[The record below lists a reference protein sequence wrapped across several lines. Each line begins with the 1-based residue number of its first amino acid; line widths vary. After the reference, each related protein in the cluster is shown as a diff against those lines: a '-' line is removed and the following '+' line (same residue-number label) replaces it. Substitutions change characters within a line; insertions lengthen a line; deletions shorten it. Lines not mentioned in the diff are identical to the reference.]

1 MDKENEILKELEEI
15 SPMLSQIQK
24 VNVFEVPE
32 YYFEELTEKLT
43 LFTLL
48 NVNEE
53 SAFIPEKDIPLSQM
67 RDIPEGY
74 FDSLSDHILSKIKN
88 NEAQNEEE
96 ELINSFPVLYSLKDK
111 NVFSIPQN
119 YFQGLESTIL
129 NKINNKPAAK
139 GVSIQSKWWK
149 YAAAAVAT
157 GIIAVSSLFIFSDHS
172 KVTVNTA
179 SSVTSAKIP
188 DYIQSSYK
196 YKTPEQV
203 DEGIASL
210 SDDEI
215 IKYLEKHGSIID
227 NDLLTKDVDVKE
239 LPSTNDYLTDENT
252 LNNYLQKI
260 DAKNAN
266 QNTP

>member
-15 SPMLSQIQK
+15 SPTLCQIQK

-32 YYFEELTEKLT
+32 NYFEELTEKLT

-48 NVNEE
+48 NVNEK
-53 SAFIPEKDIPLSQM
+53 SAFIPEKNMTFSEM

-74 FDSLSDHILSKIKN
+74 FNSLSDRILSKIKN
-88 NEAQNEEE
+88 SEAQIEEE
-96 ELINSFPVLYSLKDK
+96 ELINSFPVLYSLKGK
-111 NVFSIPQN
+111 NVFSIPPN
-119 YFQGLESTIL
+119 YFQDLESIIL
-129 NKINNKPAAK
+129 NKINNKPEAK
-139 GVSIQSKWWK
+139 VVSIQSKWWK
-149 YAAAAVAT
+149 YAAAAVVT
-157 GIIAVSSLFIFSDHS
+157 GVIAVSSLFIFSDHS
-172 KVTVNTA
+172 KVTVNTTA
-179 SSVTSAKIP
+179 SVTSTKIP
-188 DYIQSSYK
+188 DYIQSSFK

-215 IKYLEKHGSIID
+215 IRYLEKHGSIID
-227 NDLLTKDVDVKE
+227 NDLLTKGVDVKE

-252 LNNYLQKI
+252 LNDYLQKI